1 MRTPSVSVVVPT
13 LCGGRLL
20 EAVVT
25 SVLGAPGVRV
35 AELLLV
41 DSGSSKEELL
51 RMRRAGARLRSIDR
65 DAFDHGLTRDLGAR
79 ETSGEIL
86 VFLNQD
92 ALPVD
97 GHWLER
103 LVAPFESGDP
113 PAAVQG
119 GIREFPSERLAELG
133 RRRFYW
139 DSCGPRFYFTR
150 ESEAWIARHGGIGFS
165 TVNCAIARWAWEQL
179 PFGPAAILEDKLWQK
194 RAAERGWQIV
204 EAPEAVVWHTHDYDV
219 RSLTRRCVSEGYG
232 WRLVGERYRLGTALG
247 DLARSEV
254 WRDWWRGLR
263 GGALSRPAELLF
275 PVLRPLALWWGNR
288 WARGVLH

>member
-20 EAVVT
+20 EAVVA
-25 SVLGAPGVRV
+25 SVVGAPGVYV

-41 DSGSSKEELL
+41 DSGSAEEELL
-51 RMRRAGARLRSIDR
+51 RLRRAGARLRSIDR
-65 DAFDHGLTRDLGAR
+65 DSFDHGLTRDFGAR
-79 ETSGEIL
+79 ETSGDLL

-97 GHWLER
+97 ELWLER
-103 LVAPFESGDP
+103 LVAPFSAPDP

-119 GIREFPSERLAELG
+119 GIREFPAERLAELG

-165 TVNCAIARWAWEQL
+165 TVNCAIARWAWEQQ

-194 RAAERGWQIV
+194 RAAERGWRIV
-204 EAPEAVVWHTHDYDV
+204 EAPEAVVWHTHDYDL

-254 WRDWWRGLR
+254 WRDWWRGFR

-275 PVLRPLALWWGNR
+275 PLLRPLALWWGNR